1 MSGEA
6 VKPGGGV
13 ASADHE
19 TASAQGERYAPG
31 NGSEPWLRAIVD
43 SAADG
48 IVTMDG
54 QGLITSLNPAALRL
68 FGYSSEELIGQNVK
82 ILMPEPYHSGHD
94 SHLRNYR
101 ETGVRKIIG
110 IGREVSGRRKDGTVF
125 PLDLTVSEA
134 QRGGQRV
141 FTGILRDI
149 SARKRIEAERQ
160 KFVGLVEN
168 SSDFIAMASLTWELL
183 YINKAGRELIGIGP
197 EQVKG
202 MEVRDLW
209 EEGTLPAVLKDA
221 GPVQLRGGSFR
232 FQGKVKHF
240 VTGRPIDVDCNAFG
254 IIAPQTGEPLA
265 MAFSLRDMREQ
276 MRREQALRD
285 GEARLKA
292 ILDSAVD
299 GIVTINER
307 GIMEAV
313 NPAARMIFGYEP
325 GEMLG
330 QNVAMLM
337 PDPHRQKHDQYMRT
351 YRHTGQ
357 GKIIGTGRETVGRRK
372 DGSVFPIDLSVSEVP
387 LSDRRLFT
395 GIIRDITERKQIE
408 HHRALLI
415 AELSH
420 RVKNTLATV
429 ISIARQTF
437 PREEPFASAVEAF
450 DGRIRALA
458 HTHSHLAEH
467 SWAEVS
473 LAEVIGAEVLPYRNE
488 AGSNIRAAGP
498 DVMLKPRTAISL
510 GMAFHELTTNAA
522 KHGALSKDGGS
533 VELAWDWVR
542 AADNQLRIRWTERDG
557 PEVAPPA
564 RSGFGRLLL
573 ERGLAHE
580 LRGKVQL
587 DFAREGL
594 KCTIV
599 FPLDGNLA
607 EDDDET
613 GDGV

>member
-1 MSGEA
+1 MADKAAKPISGA
-6 VKPGGGV
+6 AG
-13 ASADHE
+13 ADRKSG
-19 TASAQGERYAPG
+19 TAQGPLAPG
-31 NGSEPWLRAIVD
+31 NGSEAWLRAIFDNAV
-43 SAADG
+43 DG
-48 IVTMDG
+48 IITIDSH
-54 QGLITSLNPAALRL
+54 GLISDLNPAATKL
-68 FGYSSEELIGQNVK
+68 FGYSPEELIGQNVK
-82 ILMPEPYHSGHD
+82 MLMPEPYHAGHD
-94 SHLRNYR
+94 TYLRNYLD
-101 ETGVRKIIG
+101 TGVRKIIG

-125 PLDLTVSEA
+125 PLDLAVSET
-134 QRGGQRV
+134 RLGGQRI
-141 FTGILRDI
+141 FTGIVRDI
-149 SARKRIEAERQ
+149 SERRRIEGERQ

-168 SSDFIAMASLTWELL
+168 SSEFIAMASLSWELL

-209 EEGTLPAVLKDA
+209 EEATLPAVLKVA
-221 GPVQLRGGSFR
+221 GPVQLEGGSFR

-240 VTGRPIDVDCNAFG
+240 VTGRAIDVDCNAFG
-254 IIAPQTGEPLA
+254 ILDPQTGKTLA
-265 MAFSLRDMREQ
+265 IAFSLRDMREQ
-276 MRREQALRD
+276 MHREQALRD

-292 ILDSAVD
+292 ILSNAVD

-307 GIMEAV
+307 GIIEEI
-313 NPAARMIFGYEP
+313 NPAARKIFGYEP

-330 QNVAMLM
+330 QSIKMLM
-337 PDPHRQKHDQYMRT
+337 PDPYRQEHDQYMRT

-357 GKIIGTGRETVGRRK
+357 RKIIGTTRETLGRRK
-372 DGSVFPIDLSVSEVP
+372 DGTVFPIDLSVSEVP

-395 GIIRDITERKQIE
+395 GIIRDISGRKQIE
-408 HHRALLI
+408 QHRALLV

-437 PREEPFASAVEAF
+437 PREEPFTGAVEAF

-458 HTHSHLAEH
+458 HTHSRLAER
-467 SWAEVS
+467 SWTEVS
-473 LAEVIGAEVLPYRNE
+473 LAEVIDGEVSPYRDE
-488 AGSNIRAAGP
+488 AAGNIRAAGP

-510 GMAFHELTTNAA
+510 GMAFHELITNAA
-522 KHGALSKDGGS
+522 KHGALSKHGGS
-533 VELAWDWVR
+533 VEIAWDLIR
-542 AADNQLRIRWTERDG
+542 PADNQLRIRWSERGG
-557 PEVAPPA
+557 PELAPPA

-587 DFAREGL
+587 AFSPEGL

-599 FPLDGNLA
+599 FPLDGNPA
-607 EDDDET
+607 DDDET
-613 GDGV
+613 GNGA